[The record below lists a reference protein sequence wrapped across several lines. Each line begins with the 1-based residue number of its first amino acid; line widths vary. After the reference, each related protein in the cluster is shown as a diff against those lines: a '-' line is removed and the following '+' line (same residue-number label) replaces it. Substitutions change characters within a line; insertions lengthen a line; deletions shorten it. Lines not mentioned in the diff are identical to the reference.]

1 MVLVNSLLIW
11 INSKYARG
19 YFLYYTLQMVCYA
32 LGNGNGFTLQNT
44 LFFYSIWQYGFY
56 AGQQSC
62 LRSRTEYF
70 EHCTAKLNHINKQKK
85 YYD

>member
-44 LFFYSIWQYGFY
+44 LFFILFGSMVFMLASRAAY
-56 AGQQSC
+56 AQERNILSTVQQ
-62 LRSRTEYF
+62 
-70 EHCTAKLNHINKQKK
+70 N
-85 YYD
+85 